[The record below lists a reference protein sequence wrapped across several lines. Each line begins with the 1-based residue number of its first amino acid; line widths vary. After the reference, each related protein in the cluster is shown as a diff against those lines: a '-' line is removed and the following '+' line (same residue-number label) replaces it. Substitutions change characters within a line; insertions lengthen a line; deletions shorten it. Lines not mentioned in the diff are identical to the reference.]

1 MALHAF
7 DGSVS
12 NRIALKQVTAIKPLK
27 CPQSSTC
34 LTVHHDIRRDVPDKR
49 PDACGALYYP
59 APALSMSVIVVF
71 FKEATVCDTY
81 MWIGCALV
89 RTEFVLITIERTCR
103 QLFYEQPK
111 AC

>member
-1 MALHAF
+1 
-7 DGSVS
+7 
-12 NRIALKQVTAIKPLK
+12 
-27 CPQSSTC
+27 
-34 LTVHHDIRRDVPDKR
+34 
-49 PDACGALYYP
+49 
-59 APALSMSVIVVF
+59 MSVIVVF